1 MKKGQ
6 SLAEH
11 GILAL
16 KTSSVLY
23 LWRQPGF
30 NRKTVLKRDIPT
42 SVQHILTLTG
52 KDFRFIENRNLK
64 QKTLLRVLWMADFQS
79 HGEPGTT
86 TKTDPVW

>member
-16 KTSSVLY
+16 KISSVLC

-30 NRKTVLKRDIPT
+30 NRKTVLKRDIPP
-42 SVQHILTLTG
+42 SVQHILRHTG
-52 KDFRFIENRNLK
+52 KDFRFIEYRNLK
-64 QKTLLRVLWMADFQS
+64 QKILVLWMAGFQS